1 MVLTTYQTKKGN
13 QQAMK
18 APMMMPNVLAAL
30 CSRFILL
37 MVRLVGV
44 LEPDSGSSACEF
56 RLLAIICSISSTAQ
70 IRLTGGGD
78 VVVVG
83 RRRRRSCSGGHL
95 RRLLL
100 EMVLVMVVVVVVMVV
115 VLIGHLLRPVDEL
128 LLLRRLLE
136 DLHVGHY
143 HNATR
148 DPKADRAAQQRVG
161 NVHVEAAVVGIHRP
175 LLYCLLR
182 RVETGKDGYAADEDG
197 AEPDGADHDVDPLC
211 GDLHRIIERL
221 DDGVVAVVADAAEVH
236 DAGGAEEHVA
246 AVPEVAHPPG
256 EDPVA
261 GEDDAG
267 VEGHRE
273 DRHQDVRQRQRDDE
287 VVGGDAQ
294 ASSIIVEKEDEE
306 EDRSE
311 EKYEE
316 DEAPAKELSA
326 EEVAEEMV
334 EAIVEEM

>member
-1 MVLTTYQTKKGN
+1 MPGRIEVLRVAG
-13 QQAMK
+13 
-18 APMMMPNVLAAL
+18 LALAL
-30 CSRFILL
+30 VFTLCILL
-37 MVRLVGV
+37 GVRLFVAV
-44 LEPDSGSSACEF
+44 VCS
-56 RLLAIICSISSTAQ
+56 LLAIICSISSTAQ
-70 IRLTGGGD
+70 IRLTGRGD

-83 RRRRRSCSGGHL
+83 RRRSRGHL

-100 EMVLVMVVVVVVMVV
+100 EMVLVMVVVVVVVVV

-128 LLLRRLLE
+128 LLLCRLLE
-136 DLHVGHY
+136 DLHVGHH

-175 LLYCLLR
+175 LLDCLLR

-197 AEPDGADHDVDPLC
+197 TEPDGADHDIDPLR

-294 ASSIIVEKEDEE
+294 AVVSGE
-306 EDRSE
+306 RE
-311 EKYEE
+311 EKN
-316 DEAPAKELSA
+316 K
-326 EEVAEEMV
+326 
-334 EAIVEEM
+334 

>member
-1 MVLTTYQTKKGN
+1 MPGRIEVLRVAG
-13 QQAMK
+13 
-18 APMMMPNVLAAL
+18 LALAL
-30 CSRFILL
+30 VFTLCILL
-37 MVRLVGV
+37 GVRLFVAV
-44 LEPDSGSSACEF
+44 VCS
-56 RLLAIICSISSTAQ
+56 LLAIICSISSTAQ
-70 IRLTGGGD
+70 IRLTGRGD

-83 RRRRRSCSGGHL
+83 RRRSRGHL

-100 EMVLVMVVVVVVMVV
+100 EMVLVMVVVVVMVV

-128 LLLRRLLE
+128 LLLCRLLE
-136 DLHVGHY
+136 DLHVGHH

-148 DPKADRAAQQRVG
+148 DPEANRAAQQRVG
-161 NVHVEAAVVGIHRP
+161 NVHVKAAVVGIHRP

-182 RVETGKDGYAADEDG
+182 RVKARKDGYAADEDG
-197 AEPDGADHDVDPLC
+197 AEPDGADHNVHSLG
-211 GDLHRIIERL
+211 GDLHRVVERL

-273 DRHQDVRQRQRDDE
+273 DRHEDVRQRQRDDE

-294 ASSIIVEKEDEE
+294 AVMSGKG
-306 EDRSE
+306 R
-311 EKYEE
+311 KN
-316 DEAPAKELSA
+316 
-326 EEVAEEMV
+326 
-334 EAIVEEM
+334 